1 MDFDYTKDVGDS
13 FPGNDGKLF
22 FQQLSQLIACGKY
35 RICLHLDEKSVM
47 AFTLELCRC
56 ILKEKA
62 FMTSEIKKEND
73 ALLTKKEVMN
83 LLDVSSTTLW
93 SWRRKNYLVPIKI
106 GRKVFYQKA
115 DVENLLS
122 C

>member
-1 MDFDYTKDVGDS
+1 MDFDYNIDVEDS
-13 FPGNDGKLF
+13 YPANDAKLF

-35 RICLHLDEKSVM
+35 RICLHFNEKSAM
-47 AFTLELCRC
+47 AFALEFCKY

-62 FMTSEIKKEND
+62 FIASEIKKEND

-83 LLDVSSTTLW
+83 LLGVSSTTLW
-93 SWRRKNYLVPIKI
+93 SWMRKKYLVPVKI